1 VLLETGYS
9 GGYEPAEM
17 VTIEPILCR
26 ALAIDSDEYEDTKPF
41 QIRALEP
48 RRTLIEKLFALH
60 HVATLYLDGGVRD
73 NERFGRHYYD
83 VYKLLDHNPT
93 TTKLERDRER
103 FEELASD
110 AERVSRL
117 HFGGATP
124 RPEGGFATS
133 PAFAPRSR
141 ELRGWLEGKFS
152 EALEL
157 LPRQATGPRSAVC
170 YSASSREDA
179 ALNPAGRLLLRG

>member
-73 NERFGRHYYD
+73 DERFGRHYYD
-83 VYKLLDHNPT
+83 VTSCSITIRPR
-93 TTKLERDRER
+93 KLERDRER
-103 FEELASD
+103 FEELVSD
-110 AERVSRL
+110 VERLSRL

-124 RPEGGFATS
+124 RPEGSFATS
-133 PAFAPRSR
+133 PAFAPPSR

-157 LPRQATGPRSAVC
+157 LPRQANRPAVRPC
-170 YSASSREDA
+170 ATARRAEDA